1 MLTPIENL
9 PPHVFGV
16 KANSE
21 VNADDLKNVLLPG
34 LETLTKK
41 YDEIYYILVLDTK
54 VENFTVGAWLQD
66 MLAGLKH
73 FTKWKKIA
81 IVTDQ
86 KAVENFTD
94 FFSYVTP
101 GQAKGFDHSALDEA
115 IAWVSQKSS

>member
-1 MLTPIENL
+1 MLIPMENL
-9 PPHVFGV
+9 APYVFGV
-16 KANSE
+16 KASSE

-34 LETLTKK
+34 LEALTQK

-54 VENFTVGAWLQD
+54 VENFTAGAWLQD
-66 MLAGLKH
+66 MFAGLKH

-94 FFSYVTP
+94 LFSYVTP
-101 GQAKGFDHSALDEA
+101 GEAKGFDRSELDQA
-115 IAWVSQKSS
+115 IAWVSLKTA